1 MKQHVI
7 VLIDISYSMKKN
19 SSAIIKGLNL
29 FLERLQKV
37 KNAND
42 IYLSVVLFCHK
53 INYLCKAVMV
63 KEVHLFSIK
72 QLPQFGFTYLYDAI
86 GHIIK
91 EWIHEKM
98 VEHNFFIITDGHDT
112 GSMLVSESESRE
124 LCDNAIKNGW
134 RITHCGVDAGN
145 LGAGVSEIPSDLN
158 DLESLLSCLCI

>member
-19 SSAIIKGLNL
+19 SNAIIKGLNL
-29 FLERLQKV
+29 FLERLQKMT
-37 KNAND
+37 NSND
-42 IYLSVVLFCHK
+42 IYLSVVLFSHK
-53 INYLCKAVMV
+53 INYLCKAVPV

-86 GHIIK
+86 GNIIN

-98 VEHNFFIITDGHDT
+98 VEHNFFIITDGYDT
-112 GSMLVSESESRE
+112 GSMLVSASESRE
-124 LCDNAIKNGW
+124 LCDNAVKNGW

-158 DLESLLSCLCI
+158 DLESLLSGLCI